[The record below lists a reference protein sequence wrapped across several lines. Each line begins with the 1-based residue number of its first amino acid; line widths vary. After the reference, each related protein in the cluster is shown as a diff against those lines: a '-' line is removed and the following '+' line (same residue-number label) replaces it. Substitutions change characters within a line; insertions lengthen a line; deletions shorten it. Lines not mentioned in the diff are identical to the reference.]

1 MLYFIFV
8 FFKNLVFMFVCFH
21 FFSFHHFYYF
31 RSENKL
37 SIFASIDKGQS
48 ISISV
53 IVFVTEVPLMASGYH
68 NMWLSWWMCT
78 VCRCTY
84 YECNCIALL
93 HYMPMM
99 QQSITYCDCHSQQ
112 NNVTSVQKFKW
123 RWLSLL
129 TLCLKM
135 GVTRI
140 KDHISAKIAVST
152 PLLSWLIGSNRTDW
166 LMVPFW
172 TWLP

>member
-1 MLYFIFV
+1 MLSF
-8 FFKNLVFMFVCFH
+8 

-53 IVFVTEVPLMASGYH
+53 IVFVTEVSLMASGYH

-93 HYMPMM
+93 HYLPTI
-99 QQSITYCDCHSQQ
+99 QHRITYCDCHSQQ
-112 NNVTSVQKFKW
+112 NNVTSVQKFK
-123 RWLSLL
+123 RRRLSLL
-129 TLCLKM
+129 TFMPQNGCY
-135 GVTRI
+135 THQRPYFCQNC
-140 KDHISAKIAVST
+140 SFYTFAV
-152 PLLSWLIGSNRTDW
+152 LTDR
-166 LMVPFW
+166 LQ
-172 TWLP
+172 